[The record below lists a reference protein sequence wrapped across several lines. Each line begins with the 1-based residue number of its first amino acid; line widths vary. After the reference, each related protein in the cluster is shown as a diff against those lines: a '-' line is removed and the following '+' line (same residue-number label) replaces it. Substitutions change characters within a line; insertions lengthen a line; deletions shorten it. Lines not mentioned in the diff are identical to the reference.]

1 MAARLRKMHQ
11 DEVRAKIQTSQLLNR
26 LQDHALGKLEL
37 SPTQIK
43 SIEVL
48 IRKTLPDLMAVTAQ
62 HTGPEGGPIEFRSEA
77 RREVEELFGVPS
89 GIIIEPRQ

>member
-1 MAARLRKMHQ
+1 MSARLRKMHQ
-11 DEVRAKIQTSQLLNR
+11 DDVRAKIQTSQLLNR
-26 LQDHALGKLEL
+26 LQNHALGKLEL

-77 RREVEELFGVPS
+77 RREVEDLFGIPTLIV
-89 GIIIEPRQ
+89 EAKQ